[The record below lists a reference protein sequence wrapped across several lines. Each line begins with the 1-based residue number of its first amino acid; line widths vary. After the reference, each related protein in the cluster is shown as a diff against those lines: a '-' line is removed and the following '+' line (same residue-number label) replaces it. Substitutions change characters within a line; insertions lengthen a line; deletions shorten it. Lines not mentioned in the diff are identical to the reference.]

1 MSTDL
6 AKNSGYDGGKKIS
19 GIKRHMVVDINGLP
33 QTIHINRANVSDR
46 EGALA
51 MFSLS
56 NQMLDSVQRVIV
68 DGGYTGQDFSDQVK
82 LILDASTTLAK
93 RNELHTF
100 KVLPQRWII
109 GRSWSWLD
117 KCSRLWKNCE
127 RKLNSSLQMV
137 LLDYL
142 VLAFRRY

>member
-1 MSTDL
+1 
-6 AKNSGYDGGKKIS
+6 
-19 GIKRHMVVDINGLP
+19 MVVDINGLP
-33 QTIHINRANVSDR
+33 QAIHINRANVSDR
-46 EGALA
+46 EGTLA